1 MQIRVTK
8 NDGTVEPY
16 LHTKVL
22 GTFNYALALVDDD
35 SLFAAEQLA
44 EAVTFYIYGA
54 EGKQMLTSE
63 EIHLM
68 ILSVLTGTG
77 YGHAAQALSRH
88 RLTRR
93 LQRRRIEV
101 ISETAGGDACAE
113 PWDKSRIVT
122 DLIDEREIEPSL
134 ARTIAGAVEEK
145 VLAMKLGRIR
155 KGLIRQLVMTDT
167 ETLLEAHCRLTAAA
181 S

>member
-22 GTFNYALALVDDD
+22 GTFNHALALVEDDC
-35 SLFAAEQLA
+35 LFAAEQLA
-44 EAVTFYIYGA
+44 EAVTFYIYSTH
-54 EGKQMLTSE
+54 ERQTLSSE

-68 ILSVLTGTG
+68 IVSVLTGTG
-77 YGHAAQALSRH
+77 YRHAAEALCRH

-101 ISETAGGDACAE
+101 VGETADGACSE
-113 PWDKSRIVT
+113 PWDKSRMVR
-122 DLIDEREIEPSL
+122 DLTEERGIEEAL

-145 VLAMKLGRIR
+145 VLAMKISRIR
-155 KGLIRQLVMTDT
+155 KALIRQLVMTDM
-167 ETLLEAHCRLTAAA
+167 ETLLEAHCMLTAAA
-181 S
+181 F